1 MHNKFKGED
10 ELAAKG
16 ITYQAK
22 DVLFKSMSS
31 IYKDKAL
38 SVYGLNYPKIVE
50 MIPSDLPEVKAD
62 EKRADSIFLLEDGSI
77 LLLEYESN
85 RRVEENMFKYLDYT
99 VRILRRYFDETKKF
113 PKIHIAVIYTAEV
126 KSALQTVSFG
136 DITINSQSVFM
147 ANFDGDNTFEEI
159 KHKIKCKEKLSSEEK
174 MKMILLPLMNTK
186 KHKQHIIEESIELV
200 KSIDSEED
208 QLALIAGILTATD
221 KFIEKN
227 YAKKVREWL
236 TMTKVDKIYQEEKEK
251 AVAQATEEVRKKE
264 KIELAKN
271 LLDVLSVEMIAK
283 KTGLSIEEVK
293 KIKEDIEK

>member
-1 MHNKFKGED
+1 M
-10 ELAAKG
+10 AAKG

-38 SVYGLNYPKIVE
+38 NVYGLNYPKIVE

-85 RRVEENMFKYLDYT
+85 KRVEENMFKYLDYT
-99 VRILRRYFDETKKF
+99 VRILRRYFEETKDF
-113 PKIHIAVIYTAEV
+113 PRIHIAVVYTAEV
-126 KSALQTVSFG
+126 KEAKSTVTFG
-136 DITINSQSVFM
+136 DIIINSQSVFM
-147 ANFDGDNTFEEI
+147 SNFDGDSIFEEVKKRI
-159 KHKIKCKEKLSSEEK
+159 QNKEKLTSEDK
-174 MKMILLPLMNTK
+174 MKIVLLPLMNTSR
-186 KHKQHIIEESIELV
+186 HKQNIIEESIELV
-200 KSIDSEED
+200 KFIDSEEE

-251 AVAQATEEVRKKE
+251 AIEEAKKEVRRKE
-264 KIELAKN
+264 KLELAKN
-271 LLDVLSVEMIAK
+271 LMDVLSVEMIAK
-283 KTGLSIEEVK
+283 KTGLSIEEV
-293 KIKEDIEK
+293 EKLRESK